1 MAQTMTESKLFLLA
15 GGLASLGGLAAK
27 LKAGQTVTVTEI
39 ARAIVVSLT
48 AGLTMAL
55 WTYPVIKQ
63 MPQYEMP
70 WLGLCL
76 LAGYGGAGIMDF
88 AVELLKRRMA
98 KETQVTEN
106 KEHPNDQ

>member
-1 MAQTMTESKLFLLA
+1 MADNAMTESKLFFLA

-27 LKAGQTVTVTEI
+27 LKAGQSVTAREI
-39 ARAIVVSLT
+39 VRAMIVSLA
-48 AGLTMAL
+48 AGLMLAL

-98 KETQVTEN
+98 KIEPE
-106 KEHPNDQ
+106 KEKSDGI